1 MLNTKR
7 ELIVLVILLVTMSF
21 AVVSLAAGTGERITL
36 KPTKQHPDASGTAV
50 FTNGNL
56 DILARGLKPNSVY
69 TVWFVNLKPAKHE
82 TGAGAAPYM
91 FTTDSSGNGTYR
103 ALLNESP
110 FGKWQMIMVVL
121 HPNGNPGDMKNM
133 VGALTAKL

>member
-7 ELIVLVILLVTMSF
+7 GLIVLAILLMTMSF
-21 AVVSLAAGTGERITL
+21 AVASLAAGSSEHIIL

-50 FTNGNL
+50 FNNGSL

-82 TGAGAAPYM
+82 TGAGTAPYM

-103 ALLNESP
+103 AVLDENPL
-110 FGKWQMIMVVL
+110 GKWQMIMVVL
-121 HPNGNPGDMKNM
+121 HPNGDPRDMKNM
-133 VGALTAKL
+133 VGALVAKL